1 MKTENKILD
10 LSFDFAIQII
20 ELYKVLVEQKE
31 FVISKQLLRSATSI
45 GANVE
50 EANAAQTKKDFIS
63 KMSIASKEARETKYW
78 LCLLDTSQLVKLDYS
93 PYLISVE
100 HIINILTKIV
110 KTSQES
116 LTSKSFNI

>member
-1 MKTENKILD
+1 MKSENKILE

-20 ELYKVLVEQKE
+20 DLYKVLVEQKE

-78 LCLLDTSQLVKLDYS
+78 LRLLDRSQLVKLDYL
-93 PYLISVE
+93 PYLQSVE

-116 LTSKSFNI
+116 LVAKSFNT

>member
-1 MKTENKILD
+1 MKTENKIVELTF
-10 LSFDFAIQII
+10 SFSLQII
-20 ELYKVLVEQKE
+20 TLYKSLIQQNEY
-31 FVISKQLLRSATSI
+31 VISKQLLRSATSI

-50 EANAAQTKKDFIS
+50 EANAAQTKRDFIM

-78 LCLLDTSQLVKLDYS
+78 LRLLDKSQIMQHNYGE
-93 PYLISVE
+93 YLENIG

-116 LTSKSFNI
+116 MVPK

>member
-1 MKTENKILD
+1 MKTENKIQE
-10 LSFDFAIQII
+10 LSFNFSLTVI
-20 ELYKVLVEQKE
+20 ELYKILIRQNEYVL
-31 FVISKQLLRSATSI
+31 SKQLLRSATSI

-50 EANAAQTKKDFIS
+50 EANAAQTKRDFIA

-78 LCLLDTSQLVKLDYS
+78 LRLLDKSQIIKYDYTDH
-93 PYLISVE
+93 LNRIE

-116 LTSKSFNI
+116 LNSK